1 MTSDNSANVPSAR
14 GERLRTWLGPLFAV
28 LVFGAAIWLLYDE
41 LRAHSWRQIV
51 AAVQAVPPQRIIL
64 AIALTMLNYLVLA
77 GYDQDEWVTLQKYQE
92 EPWVELVTL
101 WRAFNLHL
109 AHVMTAIPLSVRGR
123 AHRRHNLHEINWRPV
138 PADRPATLDDLMED
152 YVAHLKHHL
161 RQILGSTWDVSPG
174 AASRSQRV
182 GA

>member
-1 MTSDNSANVPSAR
+1 MQAYIDEFRSIIDQAT
-14 GERLRTWLGPLFAV
+14 
-28 LVFGAAIWLLYDE
+28 AALL
-41 LRAHSWRQIV
+41 
-51 AAVQAVPPQRIIL
+51 
-64 AIALTMLNYLVLA
+64 ALTDAQSAQHPAPGKWSPREVIGHLIDSASNNHQRFVRATSQDDLVLA